1 MKKLRGFLV
10 VLCLSLLLAGCSNF
24 RLATSIDD
32 LITPVSP
39 SGDNAGVQNAVDEYC
54 KSGYLIKIPSSGD
67 YTTSFVFYDLDN
79 DGAEEAISFFEP
91 SDERGTVSLAVLKK
105 NNDKWS
111 VVSDIKGDGAD
122 VESVD
127 FCDVNHDGQ
136 VEILVCWNVIAKSTN
151 SKLSVYNQQ
160 QTDEGYSLEQLDDPI
175 TAGEFIC
182 ADVNGDGINEVA
194 VFNIGSSAESP
205 TAELYSF
212 ADNSKRR
219 IGRTKL
225 DSTIISFENIISAE
239 TSEGISI
246 YADALKAD
254 GSSMVT
260 EFLYWSDYYDSIVSP
275 FYSYSSG
282 KTTQTARNSI
292 IHSKDIDDD
301 GEVEIPIDAKA
312 DNLPK
317 QITAQNW
324 MVYKNTVLNH
334 KCYSFSCKRD
344 SYSLLVEDDLFSDVS
359 VKYNNDNRLLT
370 LASKDGEQE
379 YFSIIAV
386 IGSAYNADELSLQG
400 YTEIFTDSGFV
411 YLAKVNNQLD
421 AYFTIDDLK
430 NMIKSY

>member
-1 MKKLRGFLV
+1 MKKLRVFLV
-10 VLCLSLLLAGCSNF
+10 ILCLSLLLAGCSNF

-54 KSGYLIKIPSSGD
+54 KSGYLIKIPSSGN

-79 DGAEEAISFFEP
+79 DGADEAVSFYEP
-91 SDERGTVSLAVLKK
+91 SDDRGTVSLAVLKK

-111 VVSDIKGDGAD
+111 VVDDIKGDGAD

-127 FCDVNHDGQ
+127 FCDVNNDGQ

-151 SKLSVYNQQ
+151 SKLCVYNQTQ
-160 QTDEGYSLEQLDDPI
+160 DDEGYSLEQLDDSI

-182 ADVNGDGINEVA
+182 ADVNGDGINEV
-194 VFNIGSSAESP
+194 VTFNIGSSAESP

-212 ADNSKRR
+212 ADNSRQR

-225 DSTIISFENIISAE
+225 DSTIISFENIIAAE
-239 TSEGISI
+239 TAEGMSI

-260 EFLYWSDYYDSIVSP
+260 EFLYWSNYYDSIVSP

-282 KTTQTARNSI
+282 KTAETTRSSI
-292 IHSKDIDDD
+292 INSKDIDGD
-301 GEVEIPIDAKA
+301 GEVEIPVDGKA

-324 MVYKNTVLNH
+324 MIYKNTVLNH
-334 KCYSFSCKRD
+334 KCYTYSCRRD
-344 SYSLLVEDDLFSDVS
+344 SYSLLLDDDLFSDVGI
-359 VKYNNDNRLLT
+359 KYDNDNRIMT
-370 LASKDGEQE
+370 IVSKDGEQE

-400 YTEIFTDSGFV
+400 YTEIFTNSGFV
-411 YLAKVNNQLD
+411 YLAKVNEQAD
-421 AYFTIDDLK
+421 IRFTIDDLK

>member
-1 MKKLRGFLV
+1 MKKLRVFLI

-32 LITPVSP
+32 LISPVSP

-67 YTTSFVFYDLDN
+67 YTTSFIFYDLDG
-79 DGAEEAISFFEP
+79 DGADEAVSFYEP
-91 SDERGTVSLAVLKK
+91 SDDRGTVSLAVLKK
-105 NNDKWS
+105 SNDKWS
-111 VVSDIKGDGAD
+111 VVDDIKGDGTD
-122 VESVD
+122 VKSVD
-127 FCDVNHDGQ
+127 FCDVNNDGKT
-136 VEILVCWNVIAKSTN
+136 EILVCWNVIAKSTN
-151 SKLSVYNQQ
+151 SKLDVYNLIQD
-160 QTDEGYSLEQLDDPI
+160 DESCELEQIDDSI
-175 TAGEFIC
+175 TAGDFIC
-182 ADVNGDGINEVA
+182 ADMNNDSVNEVV
-194 VFNIGSSAESP
+194 VFNIGSSADSP

-225 DSTIISFENIISAE
+225 DSTIISFENIIAGE
-239 TSEGISI
+239 TTEGISI

-282 KTTQTARNSI
+282 KTAETARSSI
-292 IHSKDIDDD
+292 INSKDIDGD
-301 GEVEIPIDAKA
+301 GEVEIPVDAKA

-324 MVYKNTVLNH
+324 MIYKNTVLNH
-334 KCYSFSCKRD
+334 KCYTYSCKRD
-344 SYSLLVEDDLFSDVS
+344 SYSLLVDDDLFADIIVR
-359 VKYNNDNRLLT
+359 YDNDNRMMT
-370 LASKDGEQE
+370 VVSKDGEQE

-386 IGSAYNADELSLQG
+386 VSSAYNSNELTLQG
-400 YTEIFTDSGFV
+400 YTEIFTNSGFV
-411 YLAKVNNQLD
+411 YLAKVNNQSGVS
-421 AYFTIDDLK
+421 FTIDDLK

>member
-1 MKKLRGFLV
+1 MKKLRVLLV

-54 KSGYLIKIPSSGD
+54 KAGYLIKIPSSGK

-79 DGAEEAISFFEP
+79 DGTDEAVSFYEP
-91 SDERGTVSLAVLKK
+91 SDDRGTVSLAVLKK
-105 NNDKWS
+105 GNDKWS
-111 VVSDIKGDGAD
+111 VVDDIKGDGAD

-127 FCDVNHDGQ
+127 FCDVNNDGR

-151 SKLSVYNQQ
+151 SKISVYNQTQ
-160 QTDEGYSLEQLDDPI
+160 SDEGYSLEQFDDSI
-175 TAGEFIC
+175 IAGEFIC
-182 ADVNGDGINEVA
+182 ADVNGDGINEV
-194 VFNIGSSAESP
+194 VTFNIGSSAESP

-212 ADNSKRR
+212 ADNSKQR

-225 DSTIISFENIISAE
+225 DSTIISFENIIAAE
-239 TSEGISI
+239 TTEGMSI

-282 KTTQTARNSI
+282 KTTETTRSSI
-292 IHSKDIDDD
+292 INSKDIDGD
-301 GEVEIPIDAKA
+301 GEVEIPVDGKA
-312 DNLPK
+312 ANLPK

-324 MVYKNTVLNH
+324 MIYKNTVLNH
-334 KCYSFSCKRD
+334 KCYTYSCKRD
-344 SYSLLVEDDLFSDVS
+344 SYSLLVDDDLFSDVS
-359 VKYNNDNRLLT
+359 VRYDNDNRIMT
-370 LASKDGEQE
+370 LVSKDGEQE

-386 IGSAYNADELSLQG
+386 ISSAYNADELSLQG
-400 YTEIFTDSGFV
+400 YTEIFTNSGFI
-411 YLAKVNNQLD
+411 YLAKINEQAD
-421 AYFTIDDLK
+421 ISFTIDDLK